1 MEHINNTLSLVVKNL
16 LILFG
21 LLFTTTV
28 FIYNSFHITHIY
40 YSLTIYSVI
49 IFNNFKL
56 DYLKYKR
63 SAKHAKLY
71 KR

>member
-1 MEHINNTLSLVVKNL
+1 MEHINNILYLVVKSL

-28 FIYNSFHITHIY
+28 FIYNSFHTTYIY
-40 YSLTIYSVI
+40 YSLTIYSSIV
-49 IFNNFKL
+49 FHNFKF
-56 DYLKYKR
+56 DYDKYKR
-63 SAKHAKLY
+63 SAKYAKIH